1 MKYVTSTSKERFA
14 NLLIEWTMEDK
25 DWLDEEFGRLP
36 IAEDMLSYIQTY
48 EGMGCEF
55 RLWFIDEEPVAITA
69 VLDQAPSNQKS
80 WLGTIVVDPAQRKKG
95 VGQDVIHSIVSEKE
109 EVVFAGIPLERNQWS
124 LFLGKCGFEQY
135 AIEGEE
141 KKYLIFVHPNEG

>member
-1 MKYVTSTSKERFA
+1 MKYVTTTSKEMFA
-14 NLLIEWTMEDK
+14 NLLIEWTFGDEA
-25 DWLDEEFGRLP
+25 WLIEEFGRMP

-55 RLWFIDEEPVAITA
+55 RLWFKNEEPVAITA

-95 VGQDVIHSIVSEKE
+95 VGQDVIHSIVTEKK
-109 EVVFAGIPLERNQWS
+109 EVVFTGLPYERNEWS